1 MIPHHHPSEL
11 TLIDYARGNLSFGHS
26 LVIGAHLESCAA
38 CREAADQLSFVADS
52 VAGAFLDDE
61 MPVAMA
67 DEALAYAL
75 ARIERPLPLAAEP
88 AAGLSASETK
98 AVEVPA
104 FLEGIRLPAGLDVST
119 LGKRHW
125 AAPGVWIAP
134 IGPMKPSDGSRL
146 YLMRVA
152 PGMKMPRHDHNG
164 TERTLVLKGSFSDNT
179 GTYRCGDLAEL
190 DEGHEHSPHIGG
202 DETCICLIAS
212 DGPLRTRTLIG
223 HLLRPFTH
231 I

>member
-26 LVIGAHLESCAA
+26 LVVGAHLETCAA
-38 CREAADQLSFVADS
+38 CREASAQFSFVADS
-52 VAGAFLDDE
+52 VSGIFLDDE
-61 MPVAMA
+61 APMA
-67 DEALAYAL
+67 LSDEALAYAL
-75 ARIERPLPLAAEP
+75 ARIERPLPPAGDTQPNLRAAETQ
-88 AAGLSASETK
+88 SAL
-98 AVEVPA
+98 PD
-104 FLEGIRLPAGLDVST
+104 FLEGIRLPAGLDPAS
-119 LGKRHW
+119 LGKRQW
-125 AAPGVWIAP
+125 AAPGVWVAP

-202 DETCICLIAS
+202 DEACICLIAS